1 MYFSQ
6 LNTAFYKTRICYPM
20 RMKILVFILCC
31 LTLNSALAA
40 SIRPLKGLYVCV
52 EGNEESVCDQQLIP
66 YFSGDKLTAIKV
78 EYVGYCGSMG
88 PYMYYCADDVCEDAG
103 LRFDF
108 RDSRNYRWENKQYK
122 IFCEMTKK

>member
-1 MYFSQ
+1 M
-6 LNTAFYKTRICYPM
+6 KTV
-20 RMKILVFILCC
+20 ILIFL
-31 LTLNSALAA
+31 LLSFSALAGDL
-40 SIRPLKGLYVCV
+40 IRPVPGLYQCV
-52 EGNEESVCDQQLIP
+52 EGNEESVCEQMLKP
-66 YFSGDKLTAIKV
+66 YFSGDRLTAIKV

-88 PYMYYCADDVCEDAG
+88 PYMYYCLNDVCEDAG

>member
-1 MYFSQ
+1 
-6 LNTAFYKTRICYPM
+6 
-20 RMKILVFILCC
+20 MKILFSLLLL
-31 LTLNSALAA
+31 LTYSSGFANVLK
-40 SIRPLKGLYVCV
+40 PVKGLYVCV

-88 PYMYYCADDVCEDAG
+88 PYMYYCVDDVCENAG

-108 RDSRNYRWENKQYK
+108 RDNRNYRWENKQYK

>member
-1 MYFSQ
+1 MKTLILTISLLLSF
-6 LNTAFYKTRICYPM
+6 NT
-20 RMKILVFILCC
+20 
-31 LTLNSALAA
+31 LAVDL
-40 SIRPLKGLYVCV
+40 IKPTQGLYVCV
-52 EGNEESVCDQQLIP
+52 DGNEESVCDQILKP

-88 PYMYYCADDVCEDAG
+88 PYMYYCQDDVCEDAG

-108 RDSRNYRWENKQYK
+108 HDNRNYRWENKQYK

>member
-1 MYFSQ
+1 MKTLILTISLLFSFS
-6 LNTAFYKTRICYPM
+6 L
-20 RMKILVFILCC
+20 
-31 LTLNSALAA
+31 LAA
-40 SIRPLKGLYVCV
+40 ATIKPVQGLYVCV
-52 EGNEESVCDQQLIP
+52 EGNEESVCDQFVKP
-66 YFSGDKLTAIKV
+66 YFTGDKLTAIKV

-108 RDSRNYRWENKQYK
+108 RDNRNYRWENKQYK